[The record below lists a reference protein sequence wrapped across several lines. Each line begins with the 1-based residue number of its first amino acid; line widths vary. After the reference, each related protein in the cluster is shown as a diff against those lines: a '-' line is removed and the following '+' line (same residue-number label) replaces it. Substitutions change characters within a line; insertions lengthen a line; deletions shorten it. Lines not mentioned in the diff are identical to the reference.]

1 MSKIYSTEF
10 LRKLTDKMS
19 NYTDKDIDKTLFIKL
34 LKQKLDG
41 EQPKIIDIEIEELEE
56 LAINELC
63 SDEIIAWLY
72 NTDVGTVR
80 GLRILFDIDT
90 DTINIR
96 HASRVMSKYIKEL
109 EEELGEKAF
118 VTEGV

>member
-41 EQPKIIDIEIEELEE
+41 EQTKIIDIEIEELEE